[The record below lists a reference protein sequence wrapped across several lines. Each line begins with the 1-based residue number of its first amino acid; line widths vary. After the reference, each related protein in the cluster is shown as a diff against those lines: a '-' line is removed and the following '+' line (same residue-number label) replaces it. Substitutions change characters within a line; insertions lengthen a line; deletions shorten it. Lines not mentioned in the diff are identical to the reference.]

1 MYCKC
6 SLTWTAQCNHTL
18 TLQQQLEYSAIL
30 LDNEGLLQ
38 LALLLIW
45 QWLALPMCVAC
56 ICCCL
61 LLPDACATLSSF
73 SVRCSARTAK
83 KSYVAI
89 TTGAPT
95 QVNFHVDAPIDRHPA
110 QK

>member
-18 TLQQQLEYSAIL
+18 TLQQQLEYSATL

-45 QWLALPMCVAC
+45 QWC

-61 LLPDACATLSSF
+61 LLPDACAALSSF